1 MKRYMS
7 YVMMLLLV
15 ACVKPQ
21 DDDSAIDANAELV
34 SSVFTK
40 GTGSGKAYRVYLNG
54 LPGTVTQGV
63 ETSGTYCDLI
73 DGSQFV
79 PCSVTDKGEYS
90 ASDDTKGLRAINGNY
105 KMHIAY
111 PAVAMAPIPYQGC
124 EGMNGY
130 FFKRRVD
137 PGDVMLYLSEVNDV
151 TLNGVYLTD
160 ERNSYYIY
168 DASTMVLKQPRSLI
182 NIYFACGSKIE
193 ATTLR
198 EIWLN
203 NVITEGYFRPVDGVF
218 YYSDDKVFKD
228 EDMVPLYG
236 DDASET
242 AITLTAGQQK
252 LAIENVYLLSMD
264 YSAKDASGA
273 PLWPL
278 PEFIFVTGE
287 DDDQV
292 IDLNASLAMN
302 FLPQHTYDMTVTVNS
317 TYTNVSIVSIPWTD
331 EDGETS
337 VSDQESWSVDIP
349 RIGMNWDDA
358 GDMSGV
364 ID

>member
-1 MKRYMS
+1 MS
-7 YVMMLLLV
+7 YVMILLLV

-21 DDDSAIDANAELV
+21 DDDSAIDVNAELV

-40 GTGSGKAYRVYLNG
+40 GIGSGKAYRVYLNG
-54 LPGTVTQGV
+54 LSGTVTQGV

-73 DGSQFV
+73 DGFQFV

-137 PGDVMLYLSEVNDV
+137 PGDVMLYLSEVKDV

-182 NIYFACGSKIE
+182 NIYFACGSKIQS
-193 ATTLR
+193 TTLHK
-198 EIWLN
+198 ILLS
-203 NVITEGYFRPVDGVF
+203 NVIKEGYFRPVDGVF
-218 YYSDDKVFKD
+218 YYSDANVSKGD
-228 EDMVPLYG
+228 DMVVLYG

-242 AITLTAGQQK
+242 AITLNAGQQI
-252 LAIENVYLLSMD
+252 LAVEDVYLLSMD

-278 PEFIFVTGE
+278 PKFVFVTGE
-287 DDDQV
+287 DDEQV

-302 FLPQHTYDMTVTVNS
+302 FQPQHTYDMIVTVNS
-317 TYTNVSIVSIPWTD
+317 TYTNINIVSVPWTD
-331 EDGETS
+331 EGGDTS

-349 RIGMNWDDA
+349 HAGMDWDDA